1 MSTVFV
7 TLSDSSYAA
16 KARLTIRELQE
27 RGQWNGDIVWI
38 AVDFTPEPMYGV
50 RIWEVSHISTESLV
64 QQLQANPLPPLPDNR
79 HFGKLYQWDK
89 LQVFDSYFT
98 QWERV
103 VFLDAGMRVFDTVE
117 PLLKLDW
124 RGKFLAPD
132 DSQPY
137 DNGKRFRIQICKD
150 ANLEASKRLFKDY
163 SESMLD
169 SHYFN
174 NCIFLY
180 DTSLLETVKVEEL
193 ERCMNR
199 YPLFW
204 CNEVGVMNLIF
215 TIKLGVWSPFPERVG
230 NKYLFGWNESNYREE
245 PNWNAFHFIKYSSTY
260 TPMNTISSTFTT
272 LCRTPSDISE
282 HLPTLAGYASICS
295 HVTECGVRGAVS
307 SYAFANAMLGR
318 PDCTLV
324 QVDTYRSTA
333 SDTFRLQC
341 KQENVPV
348 IFHEMSDL
356 DCPLENTE
364 LLFIDTWHI
373 YGQMKRELARWHPH
387 VTKYIILHD
396 TEVDKWMGET
406 IRCNLD
412 PERSSRETGIP
423 VPEIMRGIWPAV
435 LEFLEDHPEWTI
447 HEHFKN
453 CNGLTVLKRKSL

>member
-1 MSTVFV
+1 
-7 TLSDSSYAA
+7 
-16 KARLTIRELQE
+16 
-27 RGQWNGDIVWI
+27 
-38 AVDFTPEPMYGV
+38 VDFTPEPIEGV
-50 RIWEVSHISTESLV
+50 RIWQVSHLSTEALV

-103 VFLDAGMRVFDTVE
+103 VFLDAGMRVLDSVE
-117 PLLKLDW
+117 PLLNLEW

-150 ANLEASKRLFKDY
+150 ANLEASKRLFEDY
-163 SESMLD
+163 SESMLE

-230 NKYLFGWNESNYREE
+230 DKYLFGWNESNYRES
-245 PNWNAFHFIKYSSTY
+245 PKWNAFHFIKYSSTY
-260 TPMNTISSTFTT
+260 SPMNTISSTFTS

-307 SYAFANAMLGR
+307 SYAFANSMLGR
-318 PDCTLV
+318 PGCTLV
-324 QVDTYRSTA
+324 QVDPYRSTA

-356 DCPLENTE
+356 GGLEIQKDIAVRFNDNE
-364 LLFIDTWHI
+364 LECFMNDNKQNYDSKSGQCLANFNDNEQLKSTNCVASIKFDKSNGMPKRRMIIDAEKI
-373 YGQMKRELARWHPH
+373 YYRLSTAIWNEEQTSLACEGN
-387 VTKYIILHD
+387 VGY
-396 TEVDKWMGET
+396 
-406 IRCNLD
+406 
-412 PERSSRETGIP
+412 
-423 VPEIMRGIWPAV
+423 
-435 LEFLEDHPEWTI
+435 
-447 HEHFKN
+447 
-453 CNGLTVLKRKSL
+453 TVSICKLNISK